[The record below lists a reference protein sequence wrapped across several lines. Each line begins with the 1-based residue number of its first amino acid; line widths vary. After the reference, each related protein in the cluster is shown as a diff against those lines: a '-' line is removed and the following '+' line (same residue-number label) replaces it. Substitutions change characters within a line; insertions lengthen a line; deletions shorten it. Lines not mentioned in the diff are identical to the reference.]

1 MDLDSFLCLV
11 LGIPCFLM
19 EMYISK
25 TKYSS
30 STSTKSPSKDR
41 GTFIFI
47 WLIIICS
54 QALSISCV
62 RLDYGSKIIAN
73 KSFIYFLWISFN
85 ISLYLMGILLRKQSI
100 EQLGKWFTTVI
111 RTDEN
116 QKLIDFGWYKKMRHP
131 SYADQSTTSS
141 VGYTNYQEISTDN
154 CTGSTSICTQELPF
168 DVSKP
173 PDVWL
178 DARITVSTIELNVN
192 NIQARLNL
200 DARVASLVNLTAGV
214 SVGISAVQL
223 KIRGVN
229 AQVQLAVVLDKIA
242 DIINTTLQSIDL
254 NPILAEVIT
263 GVRNTANQLL

>member
-131 SYADQSTTSS
+131 SYAGLLLYFLALGLLLNNWLSLF
-141 VGYTNYQEISTDN
+141 ISIIPI
-154 CTGSTSICTQELPF
+154 SLVIFYRIHIEEQELKQHF
-168 DVSKP
+168 
-173 PDVWL
+173 
-178 DARITVSTIELNVN
+178 
-192 NIQARLNL
+192 
-200 DARVASLVNLTAGV
+200 
-214 SVGISAVQL
+214 GIKYEEYRQKVPYM
-223 KIRGVN
+223 
-229 AQVQLAVVLDKIA
+229 
-242 DIINTTLQSIDL
+242 II
-254 NPILAEVIT
+254 PKVF
-263 GVRNTANQLL
+263 